1 MPLIKWRDSYSVG
14 VEKFDEE
21 HKVLLE
27 LINEMFI
34 VVRDHKTVDHL
45 EVMINKLIKYTKEHF
60 SDEEEGMAEINYPHL
75 DDHKQI
81 HAKLLSEVTAYK
93 KRIKH
98 NDEEAIQGFYVFLR
112 DWLMTHIVEEDMQ
125 YKPFFADAV
134 PSA

>member
-34 VVRDHKTVDHL
+34 VVRDHLTVDHL
-45 EVMINKLIKYTKEHF
+45 EVTINKLIQYTQEHF
-60 SDEEEGMAEINYPHL
+60 TDEEEGMAEVNFPQL
-75 DDHKQI
+75 DEHKVL
-81 HAKLLSEVTAYK
+81 HANLLNDVIAYK
-93 KRIKH
+93 KRVAN
-98 NDEEAIQGFYVFLR
+98 NDPEAIRGLYVFLR
-112 DWLMTHIVEEDMQ
+112 DWLMKHIVEEDMQ

-134 PSA
+134 AE